1 MLFRPNIGTWCKGT
15 TFMGGIEKV
24 VIAITCNLLATYLQ
38 LTFNN
43 SLHFSAT
50 SLLAIR

>member
-24 VIAITCNLLATYLQ
+24 VIAMAFELLANYLQ
-38 LTFNN
+38 QF
-43 SLHFSAT
+43 
-50 SLLAIR
+50 LASF